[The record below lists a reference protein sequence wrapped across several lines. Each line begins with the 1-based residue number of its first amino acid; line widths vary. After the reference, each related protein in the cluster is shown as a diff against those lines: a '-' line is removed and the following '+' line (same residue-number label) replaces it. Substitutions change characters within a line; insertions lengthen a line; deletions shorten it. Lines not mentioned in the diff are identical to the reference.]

1 MTKLLKSAS
10 KANKKRAVKKIDR
23 AYGIRSFLKEL
34 AYARWKHPKFA
45 SVLFDDIDGAT
56 IERELGYYRKLNSI
70 MPQRAK
76 DILFEE
82 LYEALDAYS
91 KKEYAHAY
99 QELAQCGAVILRTMM
114 MISNEAHDLH
124 GSKGFLL
131 KFRDSGYVNG
141 DCPKGRVS
149 P

>member
-1 MTKLLKSAS
+1 MIKPSKSAS
-10 KANKKRAVKKIDR
+10 KANKKRAQKKIDR

-70 MPQRAK
+70 CPHRAK

-82 LYEALDAYS
+82 LYEAFDAYN
-91 KKEYAHAY
+91 KKKYAHAY
-99 QELAQCGAVILRTMM
+99 QELAQCGAVILRIMAM
-114 MISNEAHDLH
+114 LSNEAYDRY
-124 GSKGFLL
+124 GSKDFAK
-131 KFRDSGYVNG
+131 KFRGTEFVNG
-141 DCPKGRVS
+141 DS
-149 P
+149 PDRKEKP